1 MTRNVSGQSFI
12 WNGNIMAQVVVA
24 IWALSYVAGASA
36 QTLHVYG
43 PGGPLAPMQACA
55 AQYTAQTHHPVI
67 VTGGPEKQ
75 WFAAAQMDGDVIY
88 GGAEY
93 MLTQFDMEHPGFLL
107 AGSRTDLYK
116 RTAGILVR
124 PGNPKHIQTLA
135 DLAKPGIRLLDVSG
149 AGQLGLWEDVA
160 GRFGLIDGLQQNI
173 ALTVATSA
181 EGMQAWATRPQLD
194 AWITYE
200 SWQQRMPDKAAL
212 VRLPPEMRIYRGTP
226 IAFTQRSTLK
236 VEAKAFLAQLR
247 TPACHDVFIHAGWQ

>member
-1 MTRNVSGQSFI
+1 MKK
-12 WNGNIMAQVVVA
+12 AVVA
-24 IWALSYVAGASA
+24 ICALSYAAGAFA

-135 DLAKPGIRLLDVSG
+135 DLAKPGIHLLDVSG
-149 AGQLGLWEDVA
+149 AGQLGLWEDIA
-160 GRFGLIDGLQQNI
+160 GRSGLIDGLQRNI
-173 ALTVATSA
+173 AMTVATSA
-181 EGMQAWATRPQLD
+181 EGMHAWATRPQLD

-200 SWQQRMPDKAAL
+200 SWQQRMPQEAAL

-236 VEAKAFLAQLR
+236 AEAKAFLAQLR
-247 TPACHDVFIHAGWQ
+247 TPACHSVFIHAGWQ